1 MEIMGLAIIVVLM
14 ILGLL
19 FAVRFILF
27 KSPSTYRSEY
37 TTTQLTANMLNTM
50 LNVNT
55 ECNQVSVSE
64 LLQDASRDSPNIVCG
79 IQNSQDFANETISY
93 LLNKTLDPL
102 RRDYY
107 FRASVPD
114 KVVVEAG
121 TSLTNRE
128 RERKTHFLQ
137 TDVGIMTISLDVYG

>member
-1 MEIMGLAIIVVLM
+1 M

-27 KSPSTYRSEY
+27 KPQSTYRSEY

-55 ECNQVSVSE
+55 ECNRVSISE
-64 LLQDASRDSPNIVCG
+64 LLQDASRDSTRINCG
-79 IQNSQDFANETISY
+79 IQNSQSFVNETINY
-93 LLNKTLDPL
+93 LLNKTLSPL
-102 RRDYY
+102 KRDYY
-107 FRASVPD
+107 FIASVPD

-121 TSLTNRE
+121 TSLTSRE

-137 TDVGIMTISLDVYG
+137 TDVGIMTISLDLYS